1 MGKNKRGDDD
11 EVFDPA
17 DFDIPPSDLEESG
30 FDDDDEHDSL
40 DHSPDDDVLEIRE
53 PVEELSAQPGCALKA
68 FDRVTAR
75 QPGREPPNTAR
86 ERWTQRQYEAIHSTN
101 LEEDTPSVNDTRV
114 LNKFADVFARSNA
127 QLRKRL
133 GF

>member
-17 DFDIPPSDLEESG
+17 DFDIPSSHLEESG
-30 FDDDDEHDSL
+30 FDDDDEHGSL
-40 DHSPDDDVLEIRE
+40 DHSPDRGVMEIRE
-53 PVEELSAQPGCALKA
+53 PVEELSAQPRGALRA
-68 FDRVTAR
+68 FDRVMAR
-75 QPGREPPNTAR
+75 QPGREPSNIAR
-86 ERWTQRQYEAIHSTN
+86 ERWAQQQSEAFSPAN
-101 LEEDTPSVNDTRV
+101 LQENTPSVNDTRV

>member
-17 DFDIPPSDLEESG
+17 DFVIPPAPLE
-30 FDDDDEHDSL
+30 DDDTIDARRFAWSGRRSTRKAMEAAAT
-40 DHSPDDDVLEIRE
+40 
-53 PVEELSAQPGCALKA
+53 VEELSALPRGALKA
-68 FDRVTAR
+68 FDRVRAR
-75 QPGREPPNTAR
+75 QPGREPLNVAR
-86 ERWTQRQYEAIHSTN
+86 DRWEQTQSDGYSS
-101 LEEDTPSVNDTRV
+101 EDLQETTPSISDARV
-114 LNKFADVFARSNA
+114 ARKFANALARSRA

>member
-17 DFDIPPSDLEESG
+17 DFVIPPAPLE
-30 FDDDDEHDSL
+30 DDDMIDAGRLSWSGRRSTRRAVEAAAT
-40 DHSPDDDVLEIRE
+40 
-53 PVEELSAQPGCALKA
+53 VEELSALPRGALKA
-68 FDRVTAR
+68 FDRVRAR
-75 QPGREPPNTAR
+75 QPGREPLNVAR
-86 ERWTQRQYEAIHSTN
+86 ERWVQTQSEGYSS
-101 LEEDTPSVNDTRV
+101 EDLQDSTPSISDARV
-114 LNKFADVFARSNA
+114 VDKFANALARSKA